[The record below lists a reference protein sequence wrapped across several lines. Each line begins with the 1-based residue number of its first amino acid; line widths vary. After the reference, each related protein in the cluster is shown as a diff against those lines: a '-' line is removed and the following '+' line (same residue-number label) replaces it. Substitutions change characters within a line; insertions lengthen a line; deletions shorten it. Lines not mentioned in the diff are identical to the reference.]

1 MTVYEHQHV
10 GIYARYSSDNQR
22 DASIADQLRVCRAY
36 AERQSWTICEEFAD
50 HAISG
55 ATLLRSGFQALMRD
69 ALNRR
74 FDVVLAE
81 SLDRFSRDQEDT
93 AGLFKRLTFAGV
105 NIVTIAEGD
114 ITHLHIGFKG
124 TMNALFLKDLAEKTH
139 RGLRGRIEDGKS
151 AGGLCYGYRVVKAI
165 SAGSVTTGER
175 EIEAAEAAVVL
186 RVFRDFVAGV
196 SPKQIA
202 KNLNREGV
210 PGPFGGAWS
219 PSTIYGNAKRGT
231 GILNNE
237 LYVGRLVWNRLRYV
251 KNPDTGK
258 RVSRLNP
265 TSEWMSRGVPQ
276 LRIVPD
282 DIWTAAKSRQQNTR
296 HAVKTAGAI
305 GVAKRPQYLFS
316 GLAKCGVCGAGF
328 IMSSKNRLGCFGAR
342 DQGRCDNRLT
352 IRRDEVEARVLSAL
366 QDKLLRQDLFEEF
379 CDEFTREMNRLRM
392 EHRAGLSAAE
402 REIERIEARRKK
414 LVESIMEGVPAS
426 EVKDEL
432 NANATRREELKAKL
446 AAADAPPPLLH
457 PEMAG
462 LYRQKVSALAEAL
475 EHSETR
481 TEASEALRGL
491 VDAIVL
497 TPAHGELQ
505 IELKGNLAAMLGAT
519 QNAKRSPDTGGLSL
533 QVVMVA
539 GAGFEP
545 ATFGL

>member
-1 MTVYEHQHV
+1 
-10 GIYARYSSDNQR
+10 
-22 DASIADQLRVCRAY
+22 
-36 AERQSWTICEEFAD
+36 
-50 HAISG
+50 
-55 ATLLRSGFQALMRD
+55 MRD

-74 FDVVLAE
+74 FEVVLAE

-105 NIVTIAEGD
+105 NIVTLAEGD

-165 SAGSVTTGER
+165 SGGTVTTGER
-175 EIEAAEAAVVL
+175 EIEPTEAAIVE
-186 RVFRDFVAGV
+186 RIFRDFVAGV

-202 KNLNREGV
+202 KNLNRELIT
-210 PGPFGGAWS
+210 GPFGGAWS

-265 TSEWMSRGVPQ
+265 TSEWMSRDVPQ

-282 DIWTAAKSRQQNTR
+282 GIWTAAKSRQQHTR
-296 HAVKTAGAI
+296 HAVKAAGAI

-316 GLAKCGVCGAGF
+316 GLTKCGVCGAGF

-342 DQGRCDNRLT
+342 DQGRCDNLLT
-352 IRRDEVEARVLSAL
+352 IRRDEVEARVLNAL
-366 QDKLLRQDLFEEF
+366 QEKLLRHDLFEEF
-379 CDEFTREMNRLRM
+379 CEEFTREMNRLRM

-414 LVESIMEGVPAS
+414 LIEMVMEGVPPS

-432 NANATRREELKAKL
+432 TANAARREALKARV

-457 PEMAG
+457 PEMAR
-462 LYRQKVSALAEAL
+462 LYRQKVTALAQAL
-475 EHSETR
+475 EHPETR

-491 VDAIVL
+491 IDAIVL
-497 TPAHGELQ
+497 TPNQGELQ
-505 IELKGNLAAMLGAT
+505 IELQGNLAAMLGAAK
-519 QNAKRSPDTGGLSL
+519 NAKRPPETGDLSL

-539 GAGFEP
+539 GARNQQHLQLWSGRRVG
-545 ATFGL
+545 A

>member
-1 MTVYEHQHV
+1 MKVA
-10 GIYARYSSDNQR
+10 IYARYSSDNQR
-22 DASIADQLRVCRAY
+22 DASISDQMRVCRAF
-36 AERQSWTICEEFAD
+36 AERQGWTIAQEYSD
-50 HAISG
+50 HAVSG
-55 ATLLRSGFQALMRD
+55 ATLLRSGFQELMRD

-81 SLDRFSRDQEDT
+81 SFDRFSRDQEDT

-105 NIVTIAEGD
+105 NIVTLAEGD

-139 RGLRGRIEDGKS
+139 RGLRGWIEDGKS
-151 AGGLCYGYRVVKAI
+151 AGGLCYGYRVVKTI
-165 SAGSVTTGER
+165 SGGSVSTGER
-175 EIEAAEAAVVL
+175 EIESAEAAVIE
-186 RVFRDFVAGV
+186 RIFREFIAGV

-219 PSTIYGNAKRGT
+219 PSTIYGNATRGT

-265 TSEWMSRGVPQ
+265 TSEWMSREVPE

-282 DIWTAAKSRQQNTR
+282 DLWTAAKSRQKQTR
-296 HAVKTAGAI
+296 HAMKAAGAI

-316 GLAKCGVCGAGF
+316 GLMKCGVCGAGF

-342 DQGRCDNRLT
+342 DQGRCDNHLT
-352 IRRDEVEARVLSAL
+352 IRRDEVEAGVLTAL
-366 QDKLLRQDLFEEF
+366 QDKLLCQDLFEEF

-402 REIERIEARRKK
+402 REIERIEVRRKK
-414 LVESIMEGVPAS
+414 LIEMVMNGVAPS

-432 NANATRREELKAKL
+432 NANATKREELKVTI

-462 LYRQKVSALAEAL
+462 LYRQKVTALAQAL
-475 EHSETR
+475 EHPETR

-491 VDAIVL
+491 IDAIVL
-497 TPAHGELQ
+497 TPSQGELQ

-519 QNAKRSPDTGGLSL
+519 VQTKRSPESDDLSL
-533 QVVMVA
+533 QVSLVA

>member
-1 MTVYEHQHV
+1 
-10 GIYARYSSDNQR
+10 
-22 DASIADQLRVCRAY
+22 
-36 AERQSWTICEEFAD
+36 
-50 HAISG
+50 
-55 ATLLRSGFQALMRD
+55 MRD

-93 AGLFKRLTFAGV
+93 EGLFKRLTFAGV
-105 NIVTIAEGD
+105 NIVTLAEGD

-151 AGGLCYGYRVVKAI
+151 AGGLCYGYRVVKAFNG
-165 SAGSVTTGER
+165 GSVTTGER
-175 EIEAAEAAVVL
+175 EIEPTEAPIVE
-186 RVFRDFVAGV
+186 RIFRDFVAGL

-202 KNLNREGV
+202 KNLNRENIA
-210 PGPFGGAWS
+210 GPFGGPWS
-219 PSTIYGNAKRGT
+219 PSTIYGSPKRGT

-265 TSEWMSRGVPQ
+265 EAEWMRKEVPQ
-276 LRIVPD
+276 LRIVSD
-282 DIWTAAKSRQQNTR
+282 EAWAAAKQRQELGR
-296 HAVKTAGAI
+296 HAVRTAGNPVGAR
-305 GVAKRPQYLFS
+305 RPQYLFS
-316 GLAKCGVCGAGF
+316 GLTKCGVCGAGF
-328 IMSSKNRLGCFGAR
+328 IMTGKHRLGCFGAR
-342 DQGRCDNRLT
+342 DQGRCDNHLT
-352 IRRDEVEARVLSAL
+352 IRRDEVEARVLKAL
-366 QDKLLRQDLFEEF
+366 QDKLLNQELFDEF
-379 CDEFTREMNRLRM
+379 CQEFTREMNRLRM

-414 LVESIMEGVPAS
+414 LVESIMGGGPAS

-432 NANATRREELKAKL
+432 NANAARREDLRARL

-457 PEMAG
+457 PQMAE
-462 LYRQKVSALAEAL
+462 LYREKVTALAQAL
-475 EHSETR
+475 EHPGTR
-481 TEASEALRGL
+481 TEAFEALRGL
-491 VDAIVL
+491 IDAIVL
-497 TPAHGELQ
+497 TPNQGELQ
-505 IELKGNLAAMLGAT
+505 IELKGNLAAMLGAA
-519 QNAKRSPDTGGLSL
+519 QNAKRSPETGDLSL